1 MTDETRKLA
10 IWEQM
15 VGALAF
21 ANLDG
26 LECYDRSQTQSWEP
40 ALREYVL
47 AAVETLPWQFRKPM
61 KLYSTVLGIAS
72 IVLTGRRP
80 TSLSPS
86 QRIRLVRKLRLI
98 PAFGTLEKLV
108 RAMVMLSLFDM
119 APRRHD
125 QAERQEVKTS
135 EV

>member
-1 MTDETRKLA
+1 
-10 IWEQM
+10 M
-15 VGALAF
+15 VGAIAF

-26 LECYDRSQTQSWEP
+26 LECYDRSQTQSWRP

-47 AAVETLPWQFRKPM
+47 AAVEALPWQFRKPM

-80 TSLSPS
+80 ASLSPS
-86 QRIRLVRKLRLI
+86 QRMRLVRNLRLI

-119 APRRHD
+119 APRRHA